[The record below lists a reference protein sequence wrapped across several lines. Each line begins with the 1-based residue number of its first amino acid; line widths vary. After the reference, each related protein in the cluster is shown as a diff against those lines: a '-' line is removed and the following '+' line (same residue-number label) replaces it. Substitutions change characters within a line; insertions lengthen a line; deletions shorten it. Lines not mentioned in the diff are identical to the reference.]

1 MANCPVTVPVFV
13 ELDCFKVDK
22 GRIVGIAFI
31 DESHVF
37 VDTSDPAEWVD
48 ANYAADILVHKQV
61 RGGYAPSSISEAP
74 GYGKQ
79 ASRTVGRNHEVIVH
93 IPSMKGNSGYWD
105 ALNKAENYKFAFV
118 TGEYDDLY
126 YVNTLVQIDAK
137 PGIEEGLDSQI
148 DWVVSIKWSD
158 LEQPSITDV
167 PAGIFE

>member
-1 MANCPVTVPVFV
+1 MANCPVTVPTYVG
-13 ELDCFKVDK
+13 LDCFKVDK
-22 GRIVGIAFI
+22 GRIVAVAFI
-31 DESHVF
+31 DESITF
-37 VDTSDPAEWVD
+37 VDTSDPDEWEDVT
-48 ANYAADILVHKQV
+48 YAGDIVVHKQV

-79 ASRTVGRNHEVIVH
+79 ANRTVGRNHEVIVH
-93 IPSMKGNSGYWD
+93 IPSMKGNSGHWD

-137 PGIEEGLDSQI
+137 PSIEEGLDSQI
-148 DWVVSIKWSD
+148 DWVVSVKWSD
-158 LEQPSITDV
+158 LEQPAISDV